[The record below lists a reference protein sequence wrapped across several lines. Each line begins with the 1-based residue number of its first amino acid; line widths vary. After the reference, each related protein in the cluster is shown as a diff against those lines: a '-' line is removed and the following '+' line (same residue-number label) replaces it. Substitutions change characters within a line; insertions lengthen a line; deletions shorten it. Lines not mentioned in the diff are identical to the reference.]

1 MVHLGHSW
9 TTCLLMKTINTRN
22 CRQKRYC
29 SYLASGCPRGWP
41 VRGRRSARGADSWGA
56 ECPGTMP
63 SPPPVRWTSSAC
75 RIRSRSARTPAAPS
89 APPSYAALCWWRRP
103 AQETKPW
110 LKHCLGQQEWG
121 IVMVS
126 TSKIPWDFKTLMRT
140 YPSVNLA
147 RNQPLRKFSGFM
159 TLQIYPRSSGLFS
172 IPVENMISTGVRVLQ
187 NII

>member
-1 MVHLGHSW
+1 MVTCSIGLSRTIIIPSYFLDWAYVGKSSVTFSPRTMVHLGHSW

-41 VRGRRSARGADSWGA
+41 VRGRMWARGADSWGA

-75 RIRSRSARTPAAPS
+75 RRRSRSARTPAAPS

-110 LKHCLGQQEWG
+110 FKHRLGQQEWG
-121 IVMVS
+121 KWWFRRLGHPE
-126 TSKIPWDFKTLMRT
+126 T
-140 YPSVNLA
+140 
-147 RNQPLRKFSGFM
+147 
-159 TLQIYPRSSGLFS
+159 PR
-172 IPVENMISTGVRVLQ
+172 P
-187 NII
+187 